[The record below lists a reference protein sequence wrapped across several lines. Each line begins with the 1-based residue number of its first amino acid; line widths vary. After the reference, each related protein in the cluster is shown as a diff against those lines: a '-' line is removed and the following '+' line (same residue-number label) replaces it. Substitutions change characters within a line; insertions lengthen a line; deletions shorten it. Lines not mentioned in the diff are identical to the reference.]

1 MKKAI
6 LSLLFCASF
15 TLPLFAQASGPLEVK
30 EYKLSNGL
38 VVWLNEDHSQPKV
51 VGAVVVKAGAKDSP
65 NTGIAHYFEHM
76 MFKGTDRIGTT
87 NYPAEKILLDSIAL
101 KYDELAATTD
111 QLQRRQI
118 QKDINALSIRSATYS
133 IPNEFDRLISRYGG
147 SGLNA
152 GTSFDFTVYYNEFS
166 PQYIRQWAEVNSE
179 RLRNPVFRMFQ
190 SELETVYEEK
200 NMYNDRI
207 GGQAIE
213 KVTER
218 FFAPHPYA
226 FPIVGST
233 ENLKNPRLSDMRKFF
248 ETYYVAGNMGL
259 MLSGDFNAGEVLPIL
274 ENTFSKIR
282 KGEAPQKNIQQPKPF
297 NGKEDFV
304 IKLPIPVVKIL
315 ALGWRGVPA
324 NDKDEVK
331 LRIMTGLL
339 NNANKTGYLD
349 KLSTD
354 GKLMQAAAMSFSLN
368 ETGVLGML
376 VIPKLLV
383 QSYGNAKTLAMNQ
396 VERIKSGDFTDEAF
410 NSLKLEQKRNYE
422 TELENI
428 DSRSQKMLS
437 LFSQGKSWT
446 EYLNEINEINAITK
460 ADVVEIANKYFTGDY
475 LQITKKTGNYPKD
488 KLTKPGFAPI
498 IPTNTE
504 AKSEYAQEL
513 EKQKAAEAQ
522 PRFLNFENELQSLAP
537 QVVLY
542 TTANPVNDIFSLKME
557 YGKGTLESTL
567 LSPLCTYLNLLGT
580 DSLTYDQFRNSLQN
594 IGSTL
599 TFSVDKDKFVV
610 DISGF
615 DMNFDQTLSLV
626 SNFMKHA
633 KVDQKKMKRLVDE
646 VKVNNKAEKES
657 TDELAK
663 ALLDKARYGKQS
675 EYLNRLSLA
684 ETKKLKGEELLA
696 EFMSVQKMECNMHY
710 CGNLSAATVGKMIK
724 ENLVVDEMN
733 MTSQTPVYRELQPVN
748 EPVVYFMD
756 APKSSQSIVA
766 SYLVGGVSKD
776 RSSRSA
782 GALFNN
788 YFGGSMSSLVFQQ
801 IREFRSLAYRARA
814 TYNLASYNHR
824 DKAGQFGAELS
835 TQCDKT
841 IEAMGVLDTLIRQMP
856 AKAERVETACQDLVN
871 AASNQYPS
879 LRERSPKIALLKK
892 QGFVSDP
899 NKELIDAVREMDIKD
914 IVEFYDQ
921 NVKGR
926 NMVYVVVGNSK
937 KIDMKKLAA
946 FGRIVKVKP
955 GEVFK

>member
-1 MKKAI
+1 MKKNI
-6 LSLLFCASF
+6 LSFLFCV
-15 TLPLFAQASGPLEVK
+15 LFALSMFAQSSGPLDVK

-38 VVWLNEDHSQPKV
+38 VVWLNEDHSQPKI
-51 VGAVVVKAGAKDSP
+51 VGAVVVKAGAKDCP
-65 NTGIAHYFEHM
+65 DTGIAHYFEHM

-101 KYDELAATTD
+101 KYDELAGKAD
-111 QLQRRQI
+111 LLQRQQI
-118 QKDINALSIRSATYS
+118 QKEINALSIRSAAYS

-152 GTSFDFTVYYNEFS
+152 ATSYDFTVYYNEFS
-166 PQYIRQWAEVNSE
+166 PHFIRQWAEVNSE
-179 RLRNPVFRMFQ
+179 RLHNPVFRMFQ

-200 NMYNDRI
+200 NMYNDHI

-226 FPIVGST
+226 FSILGST
-233 ENLKNPRLSDMRKFF
+233 ENLKNPRLSDMKKFF

-274 ENTFSKIR
+274 EETFSKIR
-282 KGEAPQKNIQQPKPF
+282 KGEAPANNVKEPKPF
-297 NGKEDFV
+297 GGKEDFV
-304 IKLPIPVVKIL
+304 IRLPIPVVKIL

-354 GKLMQAAAMSFSLN
+354 GQLMQAAAMSFSLN
-368 ETGVLGML
+368 ETGVLGVL

-383 QSYGNAKTLAMNQ
+383 QSYAKAKKLAMDQ
-396 VERIKSGDFTDEAF
+396 VDRIKSGDFTDETF

-460 ADVVEIANKYFTGDY
+460 TDVVEMANKYFTGDY
-475 LQITKKTGNYPKD
+475 LEITKKTGTYPKD

-513 EKQKAAEAQ
+513 EKLKTAEAH
-522 PRFLNFENELQSLAP
+522 PRFLDFEKDVQNLAP
-537 QVVLY
+537 KVVLY
-542 TTANPVNDIFSLKME
+542 TTANPVNDIFSLKLE

-567 LSPLCTYLNLLGT
+567 LSPLCTYLDLLGT

-599 TFSVDKDKFVV
+599 AFTADKDKFVME
-610 DISGF
+610 ISGF
-615 DMNFDQTLSLV
+615 DMNFNQTLAVV
-626 SNFMKHA
+626 SDFMKHA
-633 KVDQKKMKRLVDE
+633 KADTKKMKQLVDE
-646 VKVNNKAEKES
+646 IKVNNKAEKES
-657 TDELAK
+657 TDDMAK
-663 ALLDKARYGKQS
+663 ALQDEVRYGKQS

-684 ETKKLKGEELLA
+684 ETKKLKGEDLIA
-696 EFMSVQKMECNMHY
+696 EFRLVQKMECNMHY
-710 CGNLSAATVGKMIK
+710 CGSLPAASVGDLIKKNLSV
-724 ENLVVDEMN
+724 EEMN
-733 MTSQTPVYRELQPVN
+733 VASQTPVYRDLQPVN
-748 EPVVYFMD
+748 EPTVYFMD

-766 SYLVGGVSKD
+766 SYLVGGVNND
-776 RSSRSA
+776 RASRSA

-814 TYNLASYNHR
+814 TYSLASYNHR
-824 DKAGQFGAELS
+824 DKEGQFSGELS
-835 TQCDKT
+835 TECDKT
-841 IEAMGVLDTLIRQMP
+841 IDAMGVLDTLIRQMP

-871 AASNQYPS
+871 AANNQYPS
-879 LRERSPKIALLKK
+879 LRERSAKIALLKK

-899 NKELIDAVREMDIKD
+899 NIELIDAVREMDINH
-914 IVEFYDQ
+914 IVAFYDQ

-926 NMVYVVVGNSK
+926 TIAYMVVGNSK
-937 KIDMKKLAA
+937 KIDMQKLAA
-946 FGRIVKVKP
+946 FGKIVLVKP